1 MLDRGR
7 GLFHVRSLSRAEG
20 NQTVF
25 NVSRCTPPTGG
36 ATELSGLMEVG
47 DQVVSING
55 RSLEGLLHHD
65 AWKVLKATEEGPN
78 QLLVRRARP
87 LPVKNQALES

>member
-1 MLDRGR
+1 
-7 GLFHVRSLSRAEG
+7 
-20 NQTVF
+20 
-25 NVSRCTPPTGG
+25 
-36 ATELSGLMEVG
+36 MEVG